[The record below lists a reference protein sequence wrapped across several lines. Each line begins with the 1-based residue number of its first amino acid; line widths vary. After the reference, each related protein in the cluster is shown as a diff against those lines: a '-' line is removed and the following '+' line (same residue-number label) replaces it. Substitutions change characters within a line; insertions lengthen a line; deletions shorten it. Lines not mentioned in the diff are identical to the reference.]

1 VYGHKA
7 ETAFTAVFR
16 LPRSRLPLI
25 IAQQLVQASTGTVSL
40 QATGGTFR
48 VSGDAPFRS
57 ITWWTMD
64 DDEARIKLKSRRD
77 VEISDEY
84 LAAGFAP
91 LASGFRAFVT
101 EQQGGSANE

>member
-1 VYGHKA
+1 
-7 ETAFTAVFR
+7 
-16 LPRSRLPLI
+16 
-25 IAQQLVQASTGTVSL
+25 
-40 QATGGTFR
+40 
-48 VSGDAPFRS
+48 
-57 ITWWTMD
+57 MD